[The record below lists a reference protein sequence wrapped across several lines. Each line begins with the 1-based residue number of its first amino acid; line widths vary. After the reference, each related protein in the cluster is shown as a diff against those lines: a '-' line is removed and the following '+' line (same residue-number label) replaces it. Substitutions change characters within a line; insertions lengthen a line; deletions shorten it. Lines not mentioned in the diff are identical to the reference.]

1 MSQNQSKF
9 DLWWNAPTTKRI
21 VGAAY
26 SLGAAVVIIGA
37 MFKILHL
44 EGAGLMLGIGMT
56 VEAVLFALG
65 VFDKPHQDY
74 EWHKVFDFESEGTVN
89 IAGGT
94 TSVPKANVGAVQ
106 TKTVS
111 GPKVD
116 YSAAIS
122 DDDVKKLS
130 E

>member
-44 EGAGLMLGIGMT
+44 EGAGLMLGVGMT

-65 VFDKPHQDY
+65 VFDKPHHEY
-74 EWHKVFDFESEGTVN
+74 EWHKVFDFESEGTLN

-94 TSVPKANVGAVQ
+94 TSAPVANAGAGQDRKSV
-106 TKTVS
+106 V
-111 GPKVD
+111 
-116 YSAAIS
+116 
-122 DDDVKKLS
+122 
-130 E
+130 